1 MTLHPEIQKRAQEEI
16 DLVVGASRLPSF
28 ADRPSLSYIDAL
40 VKEVYRWHPVV
51 PMGFPHVASSDD
63 IYEGMFIPKGA
74 ILIPNI
80 WLFAHDECNY
90 KDPQIFNPERFL
102 GETPE
107 MDPNSLIFGFG
118 KRICPGKD
126 FADESVFLTIAMT
139 LAVFDIR
146 KAKDKRGDAIEPIS
160 SFQPGILSRPLA
172 FSCDISP
179 RSNEAAR
186 LIREVEID
194 FPWENSD
201 VEQLDRV
208 KWQ

>member
-1 MTLHPEIQKRAQEEI
+1 
-16 DLVVGASRLPSF
+16 
-28 ADRPSLSYIDAL
+28 
-40 VKEVYRWHPVV
+40 
-51 PMGFPHVASSDD
+51 MGFPHVASSDD
-63 IYEGMFIPKGA
+63 VYEGMFIPKGA

-80 WLFAHDECNY
+80 WLFAHDESNY

-146 KAKDKRGDAIEPIS
+146 KAKDECGNAIEPIS
-160 SFQPGILSRPLA
+160 SFQSGILSRPNA
-172 FSCDISP
+172 FSCAISP

-186 LIREVEID
+186 LIHEVEID
-194 FPWENSD
+194 FPWERSD
-201 VEQLDRV
+201 IEQLDRV